1 MSKNKENSH
10 KNSVNLAQ
18 NSAKNSTQ
26 DENKLQPLVIALAA
40 FMAVILAKAFGV
52 VIEFFG
58 YDRAFLIS
66 ELSIKDLMMFILIIA
81 PFMACCISSGVLLA
95 KLEKA
100 ILSRINDKYKIAFI
114 LVSTLAILLALQ
126 VKPHIVL
133 SLAMG
138 TLIFAV
144 CEKHKQKSSKKCKF
158 KPIKQG
164 AYKAVNVVIVGLDY
178 NDLDTPVHC
187 VKHCVSIDEAVGF
200 CKAHFGLKEGFEM
213 RFDGEQYTINSGFDE
228 SLPSFVKAALN
239 EWDVSVERL
248 YIEQIIIKEGVTRYI
263 IDDEFYRLERVD
275 DLGEF

>member
-1 MSKNKENSH
+1 MSKNKEKNSH

-26 DENKLQPLVIALAA
+26 DESKLQPLVIALAA

-66 ELSIKDLMMFILIIA
+66 ELSIKDLAMFILIIA
-81 PFMACCISSGVLLA
+81 PFMACCVGAGVLLA

-100 ILSRINDKYKIAFI
+100 ILPRVNDKIAFI
-114 LVSTLAILLALQ
+114 LVSILAILLALQ

-138 TLIFAV
+138 TLIFVV
-144 CEKHKQKSSKKCKF
+144 CEKHKQKSTKKCKF

-213 RFDGEQYTINSGFDE
+213 HFDGEQYTINSGFDE
-228 SLPSFVKAALN
+228 NLPSFVKTALN

-248 YIEQIIIKEGVTRYI
+248 YIEQIIIKEGVTRYV

>member
-1 MSKNKENSH
+1 MSKSKEKNSH

-26 DENKLQPLVIALAA
+26 DESKLQPLVIALAA

-66 ELSIKDLMMFILIIA
+66 ELGVKDLAMSILIIT

-100 ILSRINDKYKIAFI
+100 ILPRVNDKIAFI

-126 VKPHIVL
+126 VKPHIML
-133 SLAMG
+133 SLTAWM
-138 TLIFAV
+138 LIFVV

-164 AYKAVNVVIVGLDY
+164 AYKAENVVIVGLDY

-187 VKHCVSIDEAVGF
+187 VKHCVNMGEAVGF
-200 CKAHFGLKEGFEM
+200 CKVHFGLKEGFEM
-213 RFDGEQYTINSGFDE
+213 HFDGEQYTINSGFDE
-228 SLPSFVKAALN
+228 SLPHFVKTALN

-248 YIEQIIIKEGVTRYI
+248 YIEQIIIKEGVTRYV

>member
-1 MSKNKENSH
+1 MNKNKENSH

-40 FMAVILAKAFGV
+40 FMAVILAKAFNLV
-52 VIEFFG
+52 AEFFG

-66 ELSIKDLMMFILIIA
+66 ELGIKDLMMFVFIIA
-81 PFMACCISSGVLLA
+81 SFMACCISSGVLLA

-100 ILSRINDKYKIAFI
+100 ILPRVNYKIAFI

-133 SLAMG
+133 CLAMG

-144 CEKHKQKSSKKCKF
+144 CEKHKQKSSKKFKF

-187 VKHCVSIDEAVGF
+187 VRHCVSIDEAVGF
-200 CKAHFGLKEGFEM
+200 CKVHFGLKEGFEM
-213 RFDGEQYTINSGFDE
+213 HFDGEQYTINSGFDE
-228 SLPSFVKAALN
+228 NLPNFVKVALN

-248 YIEQIIIKEGVTRYI
+248 YIEQIIIKEGVTRYV